1 MVFLNWLTWEGWLAR
16 WCAAFFSSIV
26 DFLVVVVMDLRRMGK
41 KRGRLGEFRRG
52 EAASKNL
59 SFRFSFIVLWWIAF
73 IYEFW
78 PFEYMLCRRR

>member
-41 KRGRLGEFRRG
+41 KRGTLGEVCEG
-52 EAASKNL
+52 GSSKQ
-59 SFRFSFIVLWWIAF
+59 R
-73 IYEFW
+73 
-78 PFEYMLCRRR
+78 PFFKI